1 MKTSM
6 KKILALVLALVM
18 VCGMLTACDRSRDGN
33 EGDPTGGA
41 AGNEETITLTVF
53 SELANYSGEQVG
65 WVAKMLKEKFNVV
78 LNIIP
83 STDGVYETRMESG
96 FLGDIV
102 VWGGDGENY
111 TRALE
116 AGMLYDW
123 NADNLLQEYGPYIYE
138 NMQDALQKNANLT
151 ATATATLDE
160 NGKIVSLGEPIVYG
174 FGHDVAAAT
183 GDHASFFYTWDIRWD
198 LYKELGYPE
207 MKNMDDMLQ
216 IFKDMKA
223 LCPTDDNGNETY
235 AVSMWPDWDGDM
247 VMYVKSFATAYYGFD
262 EHGVGLYDPKTGAYH
277 DALEQNGPYLSALK
291 FFNQLYQNDLLDPN
305 SMTQTY
311 DNMYEKVQA
320 GGVFF
325 SMFNY
330 SGSLGF
336 NSEAHMAADKMM
348 CSLVPEEASPIV
360 YSLSPEGGGRIWSI
374 GSNTE
379 HPEKC
384 MEIIN
389 WLATPEGVMTYYYG
403 PKDLCWYYDDEGY
416 THWTDFGKTVY
427 FARDTQMI
435 GEYEGTGDFNS
446 GCLQI
451 NNNTWS
457 LDAVNPESNNERF
470 NYQYWRSYLGE
481 AGCATEQDWRDRF
494 GVETVEEYMSKTN
507 YSICDSFT
515 FASRSDEFKTT
526 WSAVTD
532 IIVTYSWK
540 AIYAN
545 SDAEFNYIVNQMIQ
559 QAKAY
564 GYEECVQWGVDQAAA
579 RYALEG

>member
-1 MKTSM
+1 MKISM
-6 KKILALVLALVM
+6 KKILSMVLALVM
-18 VCGMLTACDRSRDGN
+18 VCGMLAACNRDRGQTDGPN
-33 EGDPTGGA
+33 
-41 AGNEETITLTVF
+41 AGNSDGETITLTVF

-83 STDGVYETRMESG
+83 SGDGVYETRMESG

-123 NADNLLQEYGPYIYE
+123 NAENLLQEHGPYIYA
-138 NMQDALQKNANLT
+138 NMQDALRKNANLT
-151 ATATATLDE
+151 ASVTGGDP
-160 NGKIVSLGEPIVYG
+160 VCYG
-174 FGHDVAAAT
+174 FGHDVAASEGA
-183 GDHASFFYTWDIRWD
+183 HASFFYTWDIRWD
-198 LYKELGYPE
+198 LYKQLGYPA

-216 IFKDMKA
+216 IFMDMKA
-223 LCPTDDNGNETY
+223 ACPTDDNGNETY

-247 VMYVKSFATAYYGFD
+247 VMYVKSFATAYYGYD
-262 EHGVGLYDPKTGAYH
+262 EHGIGLYDPKTGTYH
-277 DALEQNGPYLSALK
+277 DALEQGGPYLTALK

-330 SGSLGF
+330 SGSLGY
-336 NSEAHMAADKMM
+336 NSDDHIAQNKMM
-348 CSLVPEEASPIV
+348 CSLVPDEASPIV
-360 YSLSPEGGGRIWSI
+360 YALSSEGGGRIWSI

-416 THWTDFGKTVY
+416 THWTDFGKQVY
-427 FARDTQMI
+427 FDRSTQMT
-435 GEYEGTGDFNS
+435 GDYEGTGEFNS

-457 LDAVNPESNNERF
+457 LDAVNPDSNNERF

-481 AGCATEQDWRDRF
+481 AGCETERDWRDRF
-494 GVETVEEYMSKTN
+494 GVETIEEYMEKTN
-507 YSICDSFT
+507 YSVCKSFT
-515 FASRSDEFKTT
+515 FDSRSDEFKTT

-540 AIYAN
+540 AIYAG
-545 SDAEFNYIVNQMIQ
+545 SDAEFTYIVNQMIQ

-564 GYEECVQWGVDQAAA
+564 GYEQCVQWGVEQAEA
-579 RYALEG
+579 RFALENK